1 MPLTI
6 IGDLAAND
14 VSVSEAFM
22 AGTQNGRLVLN
33 GTGIRV
39 SISTTRPCHHFAAD
53 LDSGSTLDLAPNSF
67 VNVLE
72 VHLRQGSGAAVGENS
87 FAIGKLKLYSH
98 EKATIRIGRDCL
110 IGDGVLCMTSD
121 MHSVVDIASGQRI
134 NPPGDIHVGD
144 KVWIGA
150 EAIILKGTSIGY
162 GAIIAIR
169 SVVMGE
175 VPDNAMMLGYPA
187 RLVRSGV
194 TWSGDLLPLPL

>member
-6 IGDLAAND
+6 SGDLAGND
-14 VSVSEAFM
+14 VSISEAFM
-22 AGTQNGRLVLN
+22 TGTQHGRLTLN

-39 SISTTRPCHHFAAD
+39 SIRTTRPCHYFAAD
-53 LDSGSTLDLAPNSF
+53 LDSGSTLDLAPDSF
-67 VNVLE
+67 VNVLD
-72 VHLRQGSGAAVGENS
+72 VHLRQGSGAAIGENS
-87 FAIGKLKLYSH
+87 FAIGKLRLYSH

-110 IGDGVLCMTSD
+110 IGDDVLCMTSD
-121 MHSVVDIASGQRI
+121 MHAIVDVATSQRI

-144 KVWIGA
+144 KVWVGA
-150 EAIILKGTSIGY
+150 EAVILKGTTIGN
-162 GAIIAIR
+162 GSIIAIR

-194 TWSGDLLPLPL
+194 TWSGDLIPMTV